1 MGRRLIFT
9 DREAAFLREL
19 VKNDV
24 AFMIVGLAAAT
35 LQGAPAVTLDID
47 LWFKDLRHNGIARA
61 LRKVG
66 GFYIP
71 PTMQNP
77 PMFGGEHVQL
87 FDIVLHMDGLE
98 SFAKEVRG
106 AVDIPLGG
114 VRVKV
119 LPLSRIIVSKKAAG
133 REKDKRSLQVLQ
145 DAYQT
150 IEEYGPTPSSR
161 KKSKK

>member
-1 MGRRLIFT
+1 MGRHLIFT

-24 AFMIVGLAAAT
+24 DFMIVGLSAAT

-47 LWFKDLRHNGIARA
+47 LWFKDLRQDGIARA
-61 LRKVG
+61 LMKVG

-71 PTMQNP
+71 PNMQNP

-87 FDIVLHMDGLE
+87 FDIVLHMDGLK
-98 SFAKEVRG
+98 SFAIEVRG
-106 AVDIPLGG
+106 AVEVPLGG
-114 VRVKV
+114 VTIKV
-119 LPLSRIIVSKKAAG
+119 LPLSRIIASKKAAG
-133 REKDKRSLQVLQ
+133 REKDKRSLKVLQ
-145 DAYQT
+145 DAYRT
-150 IEEYGPTPSSR
+150 IEEYSPAPTRR